1 MNPSDIIGLIGVL
14 ELPFTILGSYL
25 LFKKITKSR
34 ELQEWIGLVRESKET
49 LKKILEEYN
58 KRNGNVE

>member
-1 MNPSDIIGLIGVL
+1 MNPSDVIGLIGVL

-34 ELQEWIGLVRESKET
+34 ELQEWIGLLRESKET

-58 KRNGNVE
+58 KRNGNL